1 MSYYE
6 NLVISLFFAI
16 SPVIV
21 GAIRF
26 SKINPVFYPF
36 LVSLWLSAFNLTFGY
51 LIVHFGYYNIVHY
64 NIWFLLDAFVLLW
77 CFKIWNLFE
86 RAVKLYRALQVLFGL
101 FWMAETL
108 IFTKLTLTY
117 NSYFRIFY
125 SFIIVLMSINTINY
139 ILIRERKSLLKNSV
153 FVICCCFVLSNTITV
168 LAEAFFASNLQLG
181 DIFRLNMDRIITY
194 ATLLCNLIY
203 VIAILWMPK
212 KQAFML
218 QY

>member
-51 LIVHFGYYNIVHY
+51 LIVNFGYYNIVHY

-77 CFKIWNLFE
+77 LFKKWNLFE
-86 RAVKLYRALQVLFGL
+86 SKKLYHSLQFLLGICWLLESIFL
-101 FWMAETL
+101 SKL
-108 IFTKLTLTY
+108 IQDY
-117 NSYFRIFY
+117 NSYFRIVY
-125 SFIIVLMSINTINY
+125 SFLVILMSISTINS
-139 ILIRERKSLLKNSV
+139 LLMRERKSLLKNPM
-153 FVICCCFVLSNTITV
+153 FVICCTFVLMNTITV
-168 LAEAFFASNLQLG
+168 LAEAFFASHLQLG
-181 DIFRLNMDRIITY
+181 ESFRINMDNIIVYSGFLFNTVY
-194 ATLLCNLIY
+194 A
-203 VIAILWMPK
+203 IAILWMPK
-212 KQAFML
+212 KQAFIL